1 MEVSEIVDVKLTDI
15 LITEAEKL
23 LAIAEVEQV
32 IKSYC
37 NIDKVP
43 VELNFTWANMVVDL
57 LRFQHATNNSGGGEL
72 DDINV
77 GDVSALKIG
86 DTNITLGGNSASAYS
101 RGIKSHQADLDSL
114 AMSYKSQLQKF
125 RRMVW

>member
-1 MEVSEIVDVKLTDI
+1 MKVSEIVDVKLTDI

-57 LRFQHATNNSGGGEL
+57 LRFQHAANNPGGEL

-114 AMSYKSQLQKF
+114 VMSYKSQLQKF

>member
-57 LRFQHATNNSGGGEL
+57 LRFQHAANNSGGGEL

-86 DTNITLGGNSASAYS
+86 DTNITLGGNPTSAHS
-101 RGIKSHQADLDSL
+101 RGIKSHHADLDSL
-114 AMSYKSQLQKF
+114 VMSYQSQLQKF

>member
-1 MEVSEIVDVKLTDI
+1 MEVSEIVDVKLTNI
-15 LITEAEKL
+15 IVTESEKE

-32 IKSYC
+32 ITSYC

-57 LRFQHATNNSGGGEL
+57 LRFQHAANNPGGGEL

-77 GDVSALKIG
+77 GGVSALKIG

-101 RGIKSHQADLDSL
+101 RGIKSHQADLDNL
-114 AMSYKSQLQKF
+114 VMSYKSQLQKF

>member
-1 MEVSEIVDVKLTDI
+1 MEVSEIVGVKLTDI

-37 NIDKVP
+37 NINKVP

-57 LRFQHATNNSGGGEL
+57 LRFQHAANNPGGGEL

-86 DTNITLGGNSASAYS
+86 DTNITLGGNSTSAYS
-101 RGIKSHQADLDSL
+101 RGIKSHRADLDSL
-114 AMSYKSQLQKF
+114 VMSYKSQLQKF